1 MYLVFV
7 YQIPQGVLYFYY
19 MEEYIDTEIEIN
31 QACFEQDFD
40 EVGYD
45 PIEIDDSDEESAEMF
60 GYNN

>member
-1 MYLVFV
+1 
-7 YQIPQGVLYFYY
+7 
-19 MEEYIDTEIEIN
+19 MEEHIDTEIEIN